1 MKKFLG
7 ILFIVGIIL
16 IGSMQAQAIPIVDTG
31 QPYAMHAWALR
42 SGQWL
47 ASEFTITQS
56 YTLTDIQGFIYASP
70 NWSSAKTLT
79 LAIYGDG
86 GEVPNVSQ
94 QLFSQTFSIGKGNSY
109 GWYGLSGLSWDLLP
123 GTYWVAFE
131 VRSGQTYSGLMAS
144 DAPYPLPN
152 AAYAPNGSYGVYY
165 TNDSVKLGIGIYD
178 NPTPVPEP
186 STMLLL
192 GSGLIG
198 LWGFRKKFKK

>member
-7 ILFIVGIIL
+7 ILFAAGIIL

-31 QPYAMHAWALR
+31 QPYAMRASGLR

-47 ASEFTITQS
+47 ASEFTIGQA

-70 NWSSAKTLT
+70 NWSYARTLT

-94 QLFSQTFSIGKGNSY
+94 QLFSKTFSVGAGNSY
-109 GWYGLSGLSWDLLP
+109 GWYGLSGLSLDLLP

-131 VRSGQTYSGLMAS
+131 VRSGNNYNALMAS
-144 DAPYPLPN
+144 DAPNPLPN
-152 AAYAPNGSYGVYY
+152 GAYAPMGDYSYLA
-165 TNDSVKLGIGIYD
+165 NDPLKLGIRIED
-178 NPTPVPEP
+178 NSAPIPEP
-186 STMLLL
+186 ATIFLL
-192 GSGLIG
+192 GSGLLG
-198 LWGFRKKFKK
+198 LLGLRKKFKK